1 MHKLFTSEDV
11 IRFAY
16 DEMPED
22 EVVEFRQELIEC
34 PEMAAELRIVNEAKN
49 LIDTTFETPSNAVL
63 QRVLN
68 YSKSL
73 KFYTSA
79 ASPKPIEVVLN

>member
-34 PEMAAELRIVNEAKN
+34 PEMAAELRMINEAKG
-49 LIDTTFETPSNAVL
+49 LLSQTLETPSSAVL
-63 QRVLN
+63 QRVFN

-73 KFYTSA
+73 KFYESA
-79 ASPKPIEVVLN
+79 YASKPVEVVLN